1 MLFAFVQYRRN
12 SEDRGIGLESNNED
26 NKAKE
31 DYLKEI
37 DDDENNNTASFTNA
51 AARENILS
59 LMDNFIEQITTI
71 RKTLLGVSV
80 SALLLAP
87 LAIGLSAYLT
97 LHPSFFAILEIENEF
112 GLVLS
117 ILLGAVLIISSIWLV
132 SGIRQ
137 YKSISSWSKRYNDYK
152 REREDMD
159 KKIAS
164 QYGLTMTDINNN
176 STL

>member
-1 MLFAFVQYRRN
+1 L
-12 SEDRGIGLESNNED
+12 DRNED
-26 NKAKE
+26 NRAKEE

-37 DDDENNNTASFTNA
+37 DNNNNNITPTPTNV

-59 LMDNFIEQITTI
+59 LMDSFIEQITSI
-71 RKTLLGVSV
+71 RKTLLGVSI

-87 LAIGLSAYLT
+87 LAIGLSAYLI
-97 LHPSFFAILEIENEF
+97 LHPSFFAVLEIENEF

-137 YKSISSWSKRYNDYK
+137 YKSMNSWSKRYDEYK
-152 REREDMD
+152 REKEDMD
-159 KKIAS
+159 RKIVS
-164 QYGLTMTDINNN
+164 QYGLTMTDN
-176 STL
+176 STPL

>member
-1 MLFAFVQYRRN
+1 L
-12 SEDRGIGLESNNED
+12 DRNNED
-26 NKAKE
+26 NRAKE

-37 DDDENNNTASFTNA
+37 DNSNINVASSTNA
-51 AARENILS
+51 AAGENILS
-59 LMDNFIEQITTI
+59 LMDNFIEQITSI
-71 RKTLLGVSV
+71 RKILLGVSI

-87 LAIGLSAYLT
+87 LAIGLSAYLI

-137 YKSISSWSKRYNDYK
+137 YKSISSWSKRYNEYK
-152 REREDMD
+152 REKEDMD
-159 KKIAS
+159 MKIAS
-164 QYGLTMTDINNN
+164 QYGLTMSDINSK
-176 STL
+176 STP

>member
-1 MLFAFVQYRRN
+1 M
-12 SEDRGIGLESNNED
+12 DRNNED
-26 NKAKE
+26 NRAKE

-37 DDDENNNTASFTNA
+37 DNSNINNNITASSTNA
-51 AARENILS
+51 SARENILS
-59 LMDNFIEQITTI
+59 LMDNFIEQITSI
-71 RKTLLGVSV
+71 RKILLGVSI

-87 LAIGLSAYLT
+87 LAIGLSAYLI

-137 YKSISSWSKRYNDYK
+137 YKSISSWNKRYNEYK
-152 REREDMD
+152 RDKEDMD
-159 KKIAS
+159 MKIAS
-164 QYGLTMTDINNN
+164 QYGLTMSDINSK
-176 STL
+176 STP